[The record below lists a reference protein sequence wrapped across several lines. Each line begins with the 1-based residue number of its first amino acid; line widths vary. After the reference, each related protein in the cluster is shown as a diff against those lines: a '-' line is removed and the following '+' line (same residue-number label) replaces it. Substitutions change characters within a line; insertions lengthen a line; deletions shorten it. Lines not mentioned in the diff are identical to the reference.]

1 MSERSPG
8 PSGAE
13 SDPSEITGLLAVWR
27 SGDDQALERLVPAVY
42 LELRRLADRQLQGE
56 RSGHTLQP
64 TALVHEA
71 FLKLRGLR
79 DIQWHD
85 RTHFFAFSS
94 RIMRRI
100 LVDHA
105 RGKMAAKRGAESPHV
120 SLLDGDVGGGGVES
134 TLSAAELIDLDRAL
148 DRLSAQEPRLAR
160 LVEVRFFGGLT
171 VEEAAE
177 VLECSPRTVKRDWA
191 FARAWLLKELGA
203 AETEAAPG

>member
-1 MSERSPG
+1 MALG
-8 PSGAE
+8 
-13 SDPSEITGLLAVWR
+13 SDITELLRAWKG
-27 SGDDQALERLVPAVY
+27 GDDQALERLIPTVY
-42 LELRRLADRQLQGE
+42 RELRAIAAQQLQGE
-56 RSGHTLQP
+56 RNGHTLQP

-71 FLKLRGLR
+71 FLKLQGLNSMR
-79 DIQWHD
+79 WHD

-105 RGKMAAKRGAESPHV
+105 RGRLAAKRGAEAVHVDLTEGWDGAAEPSLSP
-120 SLLDGDVGGGGVES
+120 
-134 TLSAAELIDLDRAL
+134 AELIDLDRAL
-148 DRLSAQEPRLAR
+148 DRLAQEEPRLTR

-191 FARAWLLKELGA
+191 FARAWLLTRLGH
-203 AETEAAPG
+203 PS

>member
-1 MSERSPG
+1 MSERSTG

-13 SDPSEITGLLAVWR
+13 PDPREITELLAVWR

-120 SLLDGDVGGGGVES
+120 SLLDGDAGGGVES
-134 TLSAAELIDLDRAL
+134 TLSAAELIDLDRSL
-148 DRLSAQEPRLAR
+148 DRLSAEEPRLAR

-191 FARAWLLKELGA
+191 FARAWLLKDLGA
-203 AETEAAPG
+203 LGTETAPG

>member
-1 MSERSPG
+1 VALG
-8 PSGAE
+8 
-13 SDPSEITGLLAVWR
+13 SDVTELLRAWKG
-27 SGDDQALERLVPAVY
+27 GDDDALERLIPTIY
-42 LELRRLADRQLQGE
+42 RELRAIAAQQLQGE
-56 RSGHTLQP
+56 RIGHTLQP

-71 FLKLRGLR
+71 FLKLQDLSRIR
-79 DIQWHD
+79 WHD

-105 RGKMAAKRGAESPHV
+105 RGRLAAKRGAEALHVGLTEGWDSAVEPALSP
-120 SLLDGDVGGGGVES
+120 
-134 TLSAAELIDLDRAL
+134 AELIDLDRAL
-148 DRLSAQEPRLAR
+148 DRLAQEEPRLTR

-191 FARAWLLKELGA
+191 FTRAWLLNQLG
-203 AETEAAPG
+203 PSV